1 MDDQSKQ
8 FLEME
13 TPPSKEAV
21 KTVEMTRYDLEFY
34 INPIDKA
41 VSVFGRTESNFERIS
56 TVSKMLPNST
66 ACRRRTV
73 PKKKSQSTRQT
84 SLLSYSKKLP
94 QPPQPSATTTL
105 MSQQPPTLM

>member
-1 MDDQSKQ
+1 MDDQSKW

-13 TPPSKEAV
+13 TPPSNKAV
-21 KTVEMTRYDLEFY
+21 KIVEMTRYNLEFC

-41 VSVFGRTESNFERIS
+41 VAVFGRTESNFERIS
-56 TVSKMLPNST
+56 TVGKMLPNST
-66 ACRRRTV
+66 ACKRTV
-73 PKKKSQSTRQT
+73 PKKKSQLTPQT

>member
-1 MDDQSKQ
+1 MRKLMNEELLFMDDQSKQ
-8 FLEME
+8 FLRWK
-13 TPPSKEAV
+13 PPSKEAV

-66 ACRRRTV
+66 ACRRRNC
-73 PKKKSQSTRQT
+73 S
-84 SLLSYSKKLP
+84 
-94 QPPQPSATTTL
+94 
-105 MSQQPPTLM
+105 

>member
-56 TVSKMLPNST
+56 TVGKMQCPEKLFVKNSVNQCGKT
-66 ACRRRTV
+66 CTV
-73 PKKKSQSTRQT
+73 V
-84 SLLSYSKKLP
+84 LF
-94 QPPQPSATTTL
+94 
-105 MSQQPPTLM
+105 